1 MTKEKGL
8 GSAKRFG
15 VRYGATTKH
24 RFASIE
30 KEQKKPQICPYCS
43 KPKAKR
49 ISYGIYACQKCDSKF
64 TGKAY
69 TVGTKTKQF
78 ESFKEE
84 VSAQEKQSFSEPQN
98 PKVSVEKEEVEQ
110 E

>member
-1 MTKEKGL
+1 MAKEKGL
-8 GSAKRFG
+8 GPAKRFG
-15 VRYGATTKH
+15 ARYGATTKH

-49 ISYGIYACQKCDSKF
+49 ISYGIFECKKCNSKF
-64 TGKAY
+64 TGRAY
-69 TVGTKTKQF
+69 VTGRKTKQF
-78 ESFKEE
+78 EAVKEE
-84 VSAQEKQSFSEPQN
+84 V
-98 PKVSVEKEEVEQ
+98 VSKEEVKQ